1 MLHYWVQWTGF
12 MCVQEPPEI
21 ECEICLYAFLHF
33 IPRLSEVRL
42 QILTGFCD
50 NIAEKQ

>member
-1 MLHYWVQWTGF
+1 

-33 IPRLSEVRL
+33 IPRLSEVCL
-42 QILTGFCD
+42 HILTGFCD
-50 NIAEKQ
+50 NTAEKQ